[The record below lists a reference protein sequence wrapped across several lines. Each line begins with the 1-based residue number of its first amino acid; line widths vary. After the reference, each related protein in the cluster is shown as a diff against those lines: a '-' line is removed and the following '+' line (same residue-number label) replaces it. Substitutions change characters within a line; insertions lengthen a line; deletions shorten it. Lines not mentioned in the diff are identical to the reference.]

1 MLILLT
7 SLASCHQELLVS
19 GKIQLFEKRFAIGA
33 NTEATVSLLESK
45 QGLFLQLQTQKGG
58 DTENAIAESKT
69 SIPAALLPEMK
80 RAINQ
85 VERILSDRGELDDYD
100 NGLAYQRSRSSI
112 FANESEQEFA
122 RILDFYKIRWDYEPT
137 TFPIAWDEEG
147 YVRESFTPDFFL
159 PDYGVFIELTTMKQS
174 LVTKKNRK
182 VRLFEQH
189 YPDIPIKLFY
199 GKDYKA
205 LLAKFG
211 IPTLDAEPKTKND
224 TVKLESLEDDS

>member
-1 MLILLT
+1 
-7 SLASCHQELLVS
+7 VS

-58 DTENAIAESKT
+58 DTEDAVVESKT

-80 RAINQ
+80 RAINE

-112 FANESEQEFA
+112 FANDSEQEFA

-189 YPDIPIKLFY
+189 YPDMPIKLFY

-211 IPTLDAEPKTKND
+211 IPAYDAEPKTQND
-224 TVKLESLEDDS
+224 TVKQESSKNDA

>member
-1 MLILLT
+1 M
-7 SLASCHQELLVS
+7 S

-45 QGLFLQLQTQKGG
+45 QGLFVQLQTQKGG
-58 DTENAIAESKT
+58 DTEDAVVESKT

-80 RAINQ
+80 RAINE

-112 FANESEQEFA
+112 FANDSEQEFA

-189 YPDIPIKLFY
+189 YPDMPIKLFY

-211 IPTLDAEPKTKND
+211 IPAYDAEPKTQND
-224 TVKLESLEDDS
+224 TVKQESSKDDA

>member
-1 MLILLT
+1 M
-7 SLASCHQELLVS
+7 S

-45 QGLFLQLQTQKGG
+45 QGLFLQLQTQKRG
-58 DTENAIAESKT
+58 DTEDAVVESKT

-80 RAINQ
+80 RAIIE

-100 NGLAYQRSRSSI
+100 NGLAYQRSRSSV

-137 TFPIAWDEEG
+137 TFPIAWDEED

-211 IPTLDAEPKTKND
+211 IHAYDAESETQND
-224 TVKLESLEDDS
+224 TVQREPFENDS

>member
-1 MLILLT
+1 
-7 SLASCHQELLVS
+7 VS
-19 GKIQLFEKRFAIGA
+19 GKIQLFEKKFAIGA

-58 DTENAIAESKT
+58 DTEDAVVESKT

-80 RAINQ
+80 RAINE

-112 FANESEQEFA
+112 FANDSEQEFA

-189 YPDIPIKLFY
+189 YSDMPIKLFY

-211 IPTLDAEPKTKND
+211 IPAYDAEPKTQND
-224 TVKLESLEDDS
+224 TVKQESSKNDA

>member
-1 MLILLT
+1 M
-7 SLASCHQELLVS
+7 S
-19 GKIQLFEKRFAIGA
+19 GKIELFEKRFAIGA
-33 NTEATVSLLESK
+33 NTEAAVSLLESK

-58 DTENAIAESKT
+58 DTEDAVVESKT

-80 RAINQ
+80 RAINE

-112 FANESEQEFA
+112 FANDSEQEFA

-189 YPDIPIKLFY
+189 YPDMPIKLFY

-211 IPTLDAEPKTKND
+211 IPAYDAEPKTQND
-224 TVKLESLEDDS
+224 TVKQESSKNDA

>member
-1 MLILLT
+1 M
-7 SLASCHQELLVS
+7 S

-33 NTEATVSLLESK
+33 NTEATISLLESK
-45 QGLFLQLQTQKGG
+45 QGLFLQLQTQKRG
-58 DTENAIAESKT
+58 DTEDAVVESKT

-80 RAINQ
+80 RAINE

-100 NGLAYQRSRSSI
+100 NGLAYQRSRSSV

-137 TFPIAWDEEG
+137 TFPIAWDEED

-211 IPTLDAEPKTKND
+211 IHAYDAESETQND
-224 TVKLESLEDDS
+224 TVQREPFENDS

>member
-1 MLILLT
+1 
-7 SLASCHQELLVS
+7 VS
-19 GKIQLFEKRFAIGA
+19 GKIQLFEKSFAIGA

-58 DTENAIAESKT
+58 DTEDAIVQSKT

-80 RAINQ
+80 RAINE

-100 NGLAYQRSRSSI
+100 DGLAYQRSRSSI

-189 YPDIPIKLFY
+189 YPDMPIKLFY

-211 IPTLDAEPKTKND
+211 IPAYDAELETQND
-224 TVKLESLEDDS
+224 TVKRESSEDDS

>member
-1 MLILLT
+1 MITITAWLT
-7 SLASCHQELLVS
+7 SV
-19 GKIQLFEKRFAIGA
+19 
-33 NTEATVSLLESK
+33 
-45 QGLFLQLQTQKGG
+45 
-58 DTENAIAESKT
+58 
-69 SIPAALLPEMK
+69 
-80 RAINQ
+80 
-85 VERILSDRGELDDYD
+85 
-100 NGLAYQRSRSSI
+100 
-112 FANESEQEFA
+112 
-122 RILDFYKIRWDYEPT
+122 RWDYEPT

-189 YPDIPIKLFY
+189 YPDMPIKLFY

-211 IPTLDAEPKTKND
+211 IPAYDAELATQND
-224 TVKLESLEDDS
+224 TVKGESSEDDS

>member
-1 MLILLT
+1 
-7 SLASCHQELLVS
+7 VS
-19 GKIQLFEKRFAIGA
+19 AKIQLFEKRFAIGA

-58 DTENAIAESKT
+58 DTEDAVVESKT

-80 RAINQ
+80 RAINE

-112 FANESEQEFA
+112 FANDSEQEFA

-189 YPDIPIKLFY
+189 YPDMPIKLFY

-211 IPTLDAEPKTKND
+211 IPAYDAEPKTQND
-224 TVKLESLEDDS
+224 TVKQESSKNDA

>member
-1 MLILLT
+1 
-7 SLASCHQELLVS
+7 VS

-33 NTEATVSLLESK
+33 DTEAAVSLLESK

-58 DTENAIAESKT
+58 DTEDIVVESKT

-80 RAINQ
+80 RAINE

-189 YPDIPIKLFY
+189 YPDMPIKLFY

-211 IPTLDAEPKTKND
+211 IPAYDAEPKTQID
-224 TVKLESLEDDS
+224 TAKPESLEDDL

>member
-1 MLILLT
+1 M
-7 SLASCHQELLVS
+7 S

-33 NTEATVSLLESK
+33 NTEATISLLESK

-58 DTENAIAESKT
+58 DTENAVVESKT

-211 IPTLDAEPKTKND
+211 IPALDAEPKMKND
-224 TVKLESLEDDS
+224 TVVLESVEDDS

>member
-1 MLILLT
+1 
-7 SLASCHQELLVS
+7 VS

-58 DTENAIAESKT
+58 DTEDAIVESKT

-80 RAINQ
+80 RAINE

-122 RILDFYKIRWDYEPT
+122 RIIDFYKIRWDYEPT

-211 IPTLDAEPKTKND
+211 IPAYD
-224 TVKLESLEDDS
+224 TVKLESFENDS

>member
-1 MLILLT
+1 M
-7 SLASCHQELLVS
+7 SA
-19 GKIQLFEKRFAIGA
+19 KIQLFEKRFAIGA
-33 NTEATVSLLESK
+33 NTEAAISLLESK

-58 DTENAIAESKT
+58 DTEDALVESKT

-80 RAINQ
+80 RAINE

-189 YPDIPIKLFY
+189 YPDMPIKLFY

-211 IPTLDAEPKTKND
+211 IPAYDAEPKTQND
-224 TVKLESLEDDS
+224 TTKTESLEDDL

>member
-1 MLILLT
+1 
-7 SLASCHQELLVS
+7 VS
-19 GKIQLFEKRFAIGA
+19 GKIQIFEKSFAIGA

-58 DTENAIAESKT
+58 DTEDAIVQSKT

-80 RAINQ
+80 RAINE

-189 YPDIPIKLFY
+189 YPDMPIKLFY

-211 IPTLDAEPKTKND
+211 IPAYDAELETQND
-224 TVKLESLEDDS
+224 TVKRESSEDDS

>member
-1 MLILLT
+1 
-7 SLASCHQELLVS
+7 VS
-19 GKIQLFEKRFAIGA
+19 GKIQIFEKSFAIGA

-58 DTENAIAESKT
+58 DTEDAIVQSKT

-80 RAINQ
+80 RAINE

-100 NGLAYQRSRSSI
+100 NGLAYQRSRSSV

-189 YPDIPIKLFY
+189 YPDMPIKLFY

-211 IPTLDAEPKTKND
+211 IPAYDAEPETQND
-224 TVKLESLEDDS
+224 TVKRESSEDDS

>member
-1 MLILLT
+1 
-7 SLASCHQELLVS
+7 VS
-19 GKIQLFEKRFAIGA
+19 GKIELFEKRFAIGA

-58 DTENAIAESKT
+58 DTEDAVVESKT

-80 RAINQ
+80 RAINE

-112 FANESEQEFA
+112 FANDSEQEFA

-189 YPDIPIKLFY
+189 YPDMPIKLFY

-211 IPTLDAEPKTKND
+211 IPAYDAEPKTQND
-224 TVKLESLEDDS
+224 TLKQESSKDDA

>member
-1 MLILLT
+1 M
-7 SLASCHQELLVS
+7 S

-45 QGLFLQLQTQKGG
+45 QGLFLQLQTQKRG
-58 DTENAIAESKT
+58 DTEDAVVESKT

-80 RAINQ
+80 RAINE

-100 NGLAYQRSRSSI
+100 NGLAYQRSRSSV

-137 TFPIAWDEEG
+137 TFPIAWDEED

-211 IPTLDAEPKTKND
+211 IHAYDAESETQND
-224 TVKLESLEDDS
+224 TVQRESFENDS

>member
-1 MLILLT
+1 M
-7 SLASCHQELLVS
+7 S
-19 GKIQLFEKRFAIGA
+19 GKIQIFEKSFAIGA
-33 NTEATVSLLESK
+33 NTEATVSLLESR

-58 DTENAIAESKT
+58 DTENAIVQSKT

-80 RAINQ
+80 RAINE
-85 VERILSDRGELDDYD
+85 VERILYDRGELDDYD

-189 YPDIPIKLFY
+189 YPDMPIKLFY

-211 IPTLDAEPKTKND
+211 IPAYDAELETQND
-224 TVKLESLEDDS
+224 TVKRESSEDDS